1 MLRRVNIAFLKELQ
15 ERNISVLLL
24 TLARS
29 IVAVHGLNED
39 EIEAWTDPT
48 SNILWLRDL
57 LPKTI
62 GVARILTFGY
72 RAQSSAFFGN
82 GSADRIQQHAHTL
95 VADLEADRSLEDC
108 PKRPVIFIC
117 HGLGGILVKK
127 ALVYSSSRTSKM
139 VEHLYSIF
147 TSTYAILFFGTPHQ
161 GMDQEDLAATLSC
174 QAMSILETKYQESQ
188 LLSTMGRDSETL
200 QSITEQF
207 APLMKQF
214 HIFFFWEEVPSDLAG
229 RSRTLVAE
237 SSAAPIMDNTERA
250 GIPANHVQMVQF
262 SDVHSSSYRTV
273 ISALAR
279 YSRDAPMVIARRW
292 QQAIEALARAR
303 SNEAFELANV
313 AFDVHNNGRPYQY
326 ERKLSEKPRNKFFF
340 IPQVVSSIFTGRE
353 DAASIVAES
362 LLAGG
367 GSTSSRHQRR
377 FVIHGIGGSGK
388 TQFCSKF
395 AQDHRERCVEISQ
408 HNRGRTIDSLPV
420 SGVSFGLMQRRQ
432 KQQINHSPRLV
443 N

>member
-1 MLRRVNIAFLKELQ
+1 
-15 ERNISVLLL
+15 
-24 TLARS
+24 
-29 IVAVHGLNED
+29 
-39 EIEAWTDPT
+39 
-48 SNILWLRDL
+48 
-57 LPKTI
+57 
-62 GVARILTFGY
+62 
-72 RAQSSAFFGN
+72 
-82 GSADRIQQHAHTL
+82 
-95 VADLEADRSLEDC
+95 
-108 PKRPVIFIC
+108 
-117 HGLGGILVKK
+117 
-127 ALVYSSSRTSKM
+127 
-139 VEHLYSIF
+139 
-147 TSTYAILFFGTPHQ
+147 
-161 GMDQEDLAATLSC
+161 
-174 QAMSILETKYQESQ
+174 
-188 LLSTMGRDSETL
+188 
-200 QSITEQF
+200 
-207 APLMKQF
+207 MKQF

-237 SSAAPIMDNTERA
+237 PSAAPIVDNTERA

-273 ISALAR
+273 IAALAR

-313 AFDVHNNGRPYQY
+313 AFDVHNNGRPYHY

-367 GSTSSRHQRR
+367 GSTFSRNQRR

-395 AQDHRERCVEISQ
+395 AQDHRERCVEIS
-408 HNRGRTIDSLPV
+408 HNRGRIVDWLLV

-432 KQQINHSPRLV
+432 KQQINHSPKLV